1 MSMSQERAELIAKLE
16 DIAAEWVY
24 NKRNNYGKGGFY
36 HYPVAYKDPRYNN
49 SLFDGKDYYPVTPE
63 TIESLR
69 YEFGANK
76 YFIGNALDAIL
87 DYLEKRYNIDFDALE
102 DERYGSYDDQL
113 RSRNSNTVTTVSR
126 ISNAVEQ
133 NKNHPVLIRVDK
145 NSDYFSG

>member
-49 SLFDGKDYYPVTPE
+49 SLFDGNDYYPVTPE
-63 TIESLR
+63 TVVSLR

-102 DERYGSYDDQL
+102 DERYESYDD
-113 RSRNSNTVTTVSR
+113 
-126 ISNAVEQ
+126 
-133 NKNHPVLIRVDK
+133 
-145 NSDYFSG
+145 

>member
-36 HYPVAYKDPRYNN
+36 HYPVAYRDPRYNN

-63 TIESLR
+63 TVESLR

-87 DYLEKRYNIDFDALE
+87 NYLEERYNINFDALE
-102 DERYGSYDDQL
+102 DERYGSYDD
-113 RSRNSNTVTTVSR
+113 
-126 ISNAVEQ
+126 
-133 NKNHPVLIRVDK
+133 
-145 NSDYFSG
+145 